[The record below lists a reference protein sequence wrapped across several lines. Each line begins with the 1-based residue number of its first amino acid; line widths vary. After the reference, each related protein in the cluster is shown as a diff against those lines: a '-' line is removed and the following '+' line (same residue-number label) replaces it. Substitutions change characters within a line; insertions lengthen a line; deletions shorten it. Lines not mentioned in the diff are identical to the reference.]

1 MPIGICEFSA
11 LADIV
16 SCVRWRHF
24 LPFGREIYPLISS
37 LTIPEN
43 FLLFFLCEVEFAYPC
58 NTTFS
63 AFGWYC
69 YIMSDDVIISRW
81 VGNLLPDFVVFSLSF
96 LEIYW
101 ARLKSF
107 FTLLRYAVL
116 YFDWSSR
123 FVDRKHGYCMPDAL
137 FHWVWWRAD
146 GFRLRPPCV
155 SWESMEKRPVFPWG
169 LTGAFA
175 MCYDRFCAGAYSSPK
190 TSWMRLCANF
200 YDGPEFCCRFQCRIC
215 C

>member
-1 MPIGICEFSA
+1 MTSLFPVG
-11 LADIV
+11 
-16 SCVRWRHF
+16 W
-24 LPFGREIYPLISS
+24 EIYSLISS
-37 LTIPEN
+37 
-43 FLLFFLCEVEFAYPC
+43 F
-58 NTTFS
+58 
-63 AFGWYC
+63 
-69 YIMSDDVIISRW
+69 
-81 VGNLLPDFVVFSLSF
+81 FSLSF

-101 ARLKSF
+101 ARLKSL

-146 GFRLRPPCV
+146 GFCLRPPCV

-175 MCYDRFCAGAYSSPK
+175 MCYEELTDSAFALHAFLENRWRNAQSFLEVWPGRLRCVI
-190 TSWMRLCANF
+190 TMR
-200 YDGPEFCCRFQCRIC
+200 YDSAFAL
-215 C
+215 